1 VALLVIASLYAGA
14 LVRGARQAAR
24 RLYLGQLALA
34 LAFVAGSV
42 AQAGL
47 GRSGRIAALAAVVL
61 LAGYLAER
69 LAPGV
74 PTSTERKPGRA
85 GVSIVFEVTY
95 CVAAAITAVL
105 GMFVGGMR
113 CDEGCSSAGPGV
125 DWTDLRDAWQ
135 WEALTTASV
144 VLFFAALL
152 FAATVGGI
160 RRSRWPLVA
169 YAFQLGA
176 SVIGLAILASGW
188 ASVQLAIPILWL
200 AGTQALAVAAIVLR
214 RGSAGTTRSSPS
226 STSA

>member
-1 VALLVIASLYAGA
+1 MQQRRSTATTLAIGAWVASMALAVLGYQHLRGDHGGVQALVTLLATVALLVIASLYAGA

-113 CDEGCSSAGPGV
+113 CDEGARVQAPASTGPTSATPGNGRRLQRPRSSSSSPRCCLPRPWAESGARGGP
-125 DWTDLRDAWQ
+125 
-135 WEALTTASV
+135 S
-144 VLFFAALL
+144 
-152 FAATVGGI
+152 
-160 RRSRWPLVA
+160 SP
-169 YAFQLGA
+169 
-176 SVIGLAILASGW
+176 
-188 ASVQLAIPILWL
+188 
-200 AGTQALAVAAIVLR
+200 
-214 RGSAGTTRSSPS
+214 TRSS
-226 STSA
+226 SARP